1 METYI
6 HAYNFLDQ
14 DDTLEQKTESMKRP
28 ESYGSL
34 LVVKFTF
41 PAS

>member
-1 METYI
+1 MEPYI

-14 DDTLEQKTESMKRP
+14 DDTLEQKTESVKRP
-28 ESYGSL
+28 ELYGSL
-34 LVVKFTF
+34 LIVKFAF